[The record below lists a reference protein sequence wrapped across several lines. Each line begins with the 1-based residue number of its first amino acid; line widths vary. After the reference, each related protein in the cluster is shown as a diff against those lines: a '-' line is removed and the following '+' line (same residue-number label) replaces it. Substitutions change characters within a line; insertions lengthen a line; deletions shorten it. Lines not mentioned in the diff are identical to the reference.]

1 MYQDGHKGEEWWRMG
16 NGLLLTFQK
25 HRSISI
31 LGMECCML
39 CSWACTEEKEVIVE
53 QRKVYPDSLTSVT
66 SLCLCSSGRRPALY
80 WPLSTQ
86 ITLSVTWPLYFK
98 YAFYLLISKYIQAFP
113 PIALMCRQ
121 EGFSLFTPILE
132 SAFCNLLH
140 SFSLLS
146 AQRPIVP

>member
-1 MYQDGHKGEEWWRMG
+1 MYQDGDKGEEWWRMG

-25 HRSISI
+25 HRSISV

-39 CSWACTEEKEVIVE
+39 CSWACTEEKEVNVE
-53 QRKVYPDSLTSVT
+53 QRKISPDSLTSVT
-66 SLCLCSSGRRPALY
+66 SLCLCSFGRRPALY

-86 ITLSVTWPLYFK
+86 INLSVTWPLYFK
-98 YAFYLLISKYIQAFP
+98 YAFYLLISKCIQALL

-121 EGFSLFTPILE
+121 GGFSLFTCILG
-132 SAFCNLLH
+132 SAFCNLLRI
-140 SFSLLS
+140 FSLLP